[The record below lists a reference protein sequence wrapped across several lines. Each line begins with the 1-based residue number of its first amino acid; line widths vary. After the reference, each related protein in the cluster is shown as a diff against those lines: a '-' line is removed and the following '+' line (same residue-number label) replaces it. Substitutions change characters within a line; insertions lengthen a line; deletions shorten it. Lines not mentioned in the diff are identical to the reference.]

1 MRLSRRAT
9 GGRSWN
15 WLCASA
21 LVAAM
26 GCDDGMPSVS
36 SSFDQATV
44 HGTVTVKGKR
54 VASGK
59 VVFDPSNVHRK
70 QTTSASA
77 EIGKDGT
84 YTISTLVGE
93 NRINVVSPE
102 TTKERRLQFLSLDYE
117 VQGGD
122 NTFDIELP
130 PTRR

>member
-1 MRLSRRAT
+1 MRSYLRAT
-9 GGRSWN
+9 GGGSWS
-15 WLCASA
+15 WFCVPA
-21 LVAAM
+21 LVAAT
-26 GCDDGMPSVS
+26 GCEGGMPSVS

-54 VASGK
+54 VSSGK
-59 VVFDPSNVHRK
+59 VVFDPSNVYRK

-130 PTRR
+130 PPRR